1 MPQLHLPLREQLCE
15 IIMWSA
21 LHSASLEGISA
32 VSHASLLCKIVEAMN
47 RYTKGHIG
55 SLLAYFFLNYVF
67 NGWFFIYF
75 FFYFVGYL
83 FDVTGRPLEAVLTFG
98 VLQLVGGIFQLSV
111 PLAQYSMSHNAK
123 TETHVW
129 VMKSEREINLFKGPR
144 SKPTSSNSEYT
155 SL

>member
-1 MPQLHLPLREQLCE
+1 MPQCTYQREQWCE
-15 IIMWSA
+15 IKMWSA
-21 LHSASLEGISA
+21 LYSASLEGISE
-32 VSHASLLCKIVEAMN
+32 VSHASLLCIIVEAMK
-47 RYTKGHIG
+47 RYTKGHNYWQ
-55 SLLAYFFLNYVF
+55 SSCLFLFKLFFL
-67 NGWFFIYF
+67 WMI

-129 VMKSEREINLFKGPR
+129 VVKSAQEINLFKGPR